1 MAGPNSRRTLAARL
15 KEKRIIVAPGV
26 YDAVTARIADRMGFE
41 ALYMT
46 GYGTVASHLGLPDAG
61 LATYSEMAARVA
73 VIVENTTTPLI
84 ADADTGYGGLL
95 NVRRTVQG
103 YEAAGAAG
111 IQIEDQEMPKKCGH
125 TPGRR
130 VVPIE
135 EMVQKI
141 QVAADARRHD
151 DTVIVARTDA
161 RTTLGID
168 EALRRGEAYAR
179 AGADVLFIESPETEA
194 ELALIGRSF
203 DVPVLCNVVNTG
215 RTPELPSKQLEE
227 LGFRIAI
234 YPGMALKAAAQAVTA
249 AYSYLHGQGTTLGTN
264 VALMDSRELHE
275 LMGFPEVWEFEK
287 RWHTGTGAAE

>member
-1 MAGPNSRRTLAARL
+1 MRP
-15 KEKRIIVAPGV
+15 
-26 YDAVTARIADRMGFE
+26 Y
-41 ALYMT
+41 
-46 GYGTVASHLGLPDAG
+46 
-61 LATYSEMAARVA
+61 
-73 VIVENTTTPLI
+73 
-84 ADADTGYGGLL
+84 
-95 NVRRTVQG
+95 
-103 YEAAGAAG
+103 
-111 IQIEDQEMPKKCGH
+111 
-125 TPGRR
+125 PGRR
-130 VVPIE
+130 VVPVE

-168 EALRRGEAYAR
+168 EALRRGEAYAK

-264 VALMDSRELHE
+264 VALMDSKELHE
-275 LMGFPEVWEFEK
+275 LMGFPK
-287 RWHTGTGAAE
+287 CGSSRSAGTPAPVLPSRKEADHVHVPAPDHHRQDLGFPRHHRAERRDPALCRPPPAA